1 MRRPAQRH
9 HIGGGYRGPAHRRP
23 HAAPSPAPFVRPL
36 ARRKSRR
43 PTRRAACSPRTRTAA
58 VRRPGARS
66 AKQVTPAR
74 GRRAPAQA
82 AASTCHTALAG
93 VGRHDDI
100 HSSAADAPSPAHSRV
115 RSVLGRLLASGSA
128 AYQLMSSASNFPSR
142 ASHGCFSEKRFAE
155 TLSLRRLLSD
165 ASTFPQELDKEL
177 CGSPPALTRCVQG
190 RAGLSPGLMN
200 RSAMSGSDIPAILN
214 AD

>member
-1 MRRPAQRH
+1 MLNAQARSTTPHWRRLSWP
-9 HIGGGYRGPAHRRP
+9 G
-23 HAAPSPAPFVRPL
+23 SPPTPCGAITRTIRASAGAEEEQASHTSRSVQSADTDSSSPPPRCQVRQ
-36 ARRKSRR
+36 AGD
-43 PTRRAACSPRTRTAA
+43 PRTWPQST
-58 VRRPGARS
+58 GAG
-66 AKQVTPAR
+66 
-74 GRRAPAQA
+74 GRL
-82 AASTCHTALAG
+82 HII
-93 VGRHDDI
+93 HDDV
-100 HSSAADAPSPAHSRV
+100 HSSADAPSPAHSRV